1 MVFILRIEK
10 KTTSDLTIPGLVK
23 TLSVVICSV
32 VPGERQI
39 TIVCHEK
46 LCKNR
51 LQKTDFQYEEIFIL
65 NRNENR
71 EQ

>member
-10 KTTSDLTIPGLVK
+10 KISDLAIPGLVK
-23 TLSVVICSV
+23 TLSMVICSV

-46 LCKNR
+46 LYKNR
-51 LQKTDFQYEEIFIL
+51 LQKIDFQYEEIFIL
-65 NRNENR
+65 TRNETR
-71 EQ
+71 ER